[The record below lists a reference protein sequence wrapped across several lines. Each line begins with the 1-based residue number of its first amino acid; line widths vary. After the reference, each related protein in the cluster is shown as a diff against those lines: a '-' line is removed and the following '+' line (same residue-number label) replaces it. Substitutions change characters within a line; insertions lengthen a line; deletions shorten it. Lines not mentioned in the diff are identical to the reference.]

1 MNKPSWKA
9 ALARWRQRLPRKGDW
24 VRAVSTRSFRVGGYS
39 MAAAAIVVVIAV
51 VANLLVNALPT
62 SATQFDTSQGAMY
75 TLSQETVD
83 LLAGLEED
91 VTIYWIVQSGQE
103 DETLETLLNRY
114 TGRSDHLILEKKDP
128 DVDPGF
134 LSEYVS
140 GTVYNNSLIVTSGTR
155 DTYVSYEDI
164 YEYEYSDDYTSYNV
178 NFTGESALTSA
189 IDYVLRDTL
198 PKVYTLTGHG
208 ESDLTASFQAAV
220 EKQNVDLEELSLLTS
235 QSVPEDADC
244 LLLCGPSSDISQS
257 ELEAIQDYLANG
269 GDLILLTDPL
279 QDGEERP
286 NLDTLMAQYGMTAV
300 DGIVVE
306 EDTSNYALGSP
317 VYLLPDIQSHTI
329 TAPLVD
335 GGYYIFLA
343 LSQGLLLD
351 EDTGEDLVVESLLTT
366 SDQAYSKAAGYGME
380 TYSWEEGDTKG
391 PFSLAAA
398 ATKTLDEGKESHVIW
413 IASTSL
419 LDDQYNQ
426 QVSGANQDFFLNCV
440 GWTCEGEESGM
451 SIHAKTMTTEYLTI
465 SASTASLLTLL
476 LVAVVPGCYLAFGL
490 RVWIRRKRQ

>member
-1 MNKPSWKA
+1 MRKPNWKD
-9 ALARWRQRLPRKGDW
+9 ALARGRQQLPRKGDW
-24 VRAVSTRSFRVGGYS
+24 RKAISTRSFRVGGYS

-51 VANLLVNALPT
+51 VANLLVNALPA

-75 TLSQETVD
+75 TLSQETTD

-91 VTIYWIVQSGQE
+91 VTVYWIVQSGQE
-103 DETLETLLNRY
+103 DETLSTLLDRY

-128 DVDPGF
+128 DVAPGF
-134 LSEYVS
+134 LSEYVT
-140 GTVYNNSLIVTSGTR
+140 GTVYNNSLIVTSDTR

-164 YEYEYSDDYTSYNV
+164 YTYEYSDDYTSYNV
-178 NFTGESALTSA
+178 SFNGESALTSA

-208 ESDLTASFQAAV
+208 EEDLTASFQAAV

-244 LLLCGPSSDISQS
+244 LLVCGPASDISQS
-257 ELEAIQDYLANG
+257 ELEAIQDYLDEG

-286 NLDTLMAQYGMTAV
+286 NLDALMAQYGMSAAE
-300 DGIVVE
+300 GIVVE

-343 LSQGLLLD
+343 LAQGLVLD

-380 TYSWEEGDTKG
+380 TYSWEGGDTKG

-398 ATKTLDEGKESHVIW
+398 ATKTLDDGQESHVLW
-413 IASTSL
+413 ISSTAL

-440 GWTCEGEESGM
+440 NWTCEGEESSM

-476 LVAVVPGCYLAFGL
+476 VVAVVPLCYLGFGL
-490 RVWIRRKRQ
+490 RVWIRRRRQ